1 MSHKMPRQVVID
13 ALKQARE
20 AESYIKGKME
30 TDQSVEELLYAL
42 EQLGDIQEAI
52 LNLEEVLDIQS

>member
-1 MSHKMPRQVVID
+1 MSHQMPRQVVID

-30 TDQSVEELLYAL
+30 TDLSVEELLYAL